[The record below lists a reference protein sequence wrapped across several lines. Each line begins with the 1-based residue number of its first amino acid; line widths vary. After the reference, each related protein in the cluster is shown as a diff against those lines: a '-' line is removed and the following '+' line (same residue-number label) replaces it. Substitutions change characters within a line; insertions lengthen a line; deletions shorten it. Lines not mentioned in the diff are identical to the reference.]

1 MLYFCQTSMIDTK
14 KYKILSQID
23 SPEDLK
29 KFPLKDLPKVCEEL
43 RCFIIESASKNP
55 GHFGAS
61 LGVVELTVAMHY
73 VYNTPED
80 QIIWDVGHQAYG
92 HKILTGRR
100 DVFHTNRTYKG
111 ISGFPNPK
119 ESIYD
124 SFGVGHSSTSISA
137 ALGMAVAA
145 KLKGEKHQTV
155 AVIGDGALSGGM
167 AFEGL
172 NNMAATNSNMLII
185 LNDNKIAIDE
195 STGALKEYLTDIATS
210 KTYNRVKD
218 DVWNFLGRINR
229 LGANVQGFTQKIDNA
244 IKSIIMRNS
253 NLFES
258 LNIRYFGP
266 VDGHDVV
273 LLSKLLDD
281 IKDIPGPKLLH
292 IITKKGKGFK
302 EAEQN
307 QTKWHAAPGKFDV
320 LTGKLLDQNKDT
332 NKPQKYQDIFGDAI
346 VELAKTNEKIV
357 AITPAMLSG
366 SSLIKMQK
374 EFPDRC
380 FDVGIAEQHAV
391 TFAAGLA
398 IRGLKP
404 FCNIYS
410 TFVQRA
416 FDQIVHDVALQN
428 LPVIMCL
435 DRAGLVGNDGATHH
449 GAFDISFLRCIPNL
463 TIAAPRNEF
472 QLRNLMF
479 TAQLDKNNFPFVIRY
494 PRGEST
500 QPPSKPEFKELEI
513 GKGECVI
520 KGENIAIISI
530 GTPGNTAIQVAKDL
544 KNDNIQISVYDM
556 IFAKPLDLDLLFE
569 IFNNHQHIITI
580 EDNSLMGGF
589 GSEIAEII
597 TDHKIDIEL
606 TRLGIPDKFIEH
618 GCPADLIRDC
628 GYDYTYLLSAVKKI
642 CKLFINC

>member
-1 MLYFCQTSMIDTK
+1 MIDTK
-14 KYKILSQID
+14 KYNFLSKID
-23 SPEDLK
+23 SPADLK
-29 KFPLKDLPKVCEEL
+29 KYDLKDLTAICEEL
-43 RCFIIESASKNP
+43 RCFIIEAASKNP

-61 LGVVELTVAMHY
+61 LGVVELTVALHY
-73 VYNTPED
+73 IYNMPLD
-80 QIIWDVGHQAYG
+80 QIIWDVGHQAYS

-100 DVFHTNRTYKG
+100 EVFHTNRAYKG
-111 ISGFPNPK
+111 ISGFPNPT

-145 KLKGEKHQTV
+145 KLKGEKHQTI

-172 NNMAATNSNMLII
+172 NNVAATNSNVLII

-195 STGALKEYLTDIATS
+195 NTGALKEYLTDIATS

-229 LGANVQGFTQKIDNA
+229 LGADVQGFTQKIDNA

-273 LLSKLLDD
+273 LLTKLLED
-281 IKDIPGPKLLH
+281 IKSIPGPKLLH

-302 EAEQN
+302 AAETN
-307 QTKWHAAPGKFDV
+307 QTQWHAAPGKFNIK
-320 LTGKLLDQNKDT
+320 TGELLDKVIDN
-332 NKPQKYQDIFGDAI
+332 NCPQKYQDVFGDAI
-346 VELAKTNEKIV
+346 VELAKKNKKIV
-357 AITPAMLSG
+357 AISPAMISG
-366 SSLIKMQK
+366 SSLVKMQQ
-374 EFPDRC
+374 EFPNRC

-391 TFAAGLA
+391 TFACGLA

-410 TFVQRA
+410 SFSQRA
-416 FDQIVHDVALQN
+416 YDQIIHDLAIQK
-428 LPVIMCL
+428 LPVVLCL

-463 TIAAPRNEF
+463 TLSAPRNEF

-479 TAQLDKNNFPFVIRY
+479 TAQLDKNNFPFIIRY
-494 PRGEST
+494 PRGLST
-500 QPPSKPEFKELEI
+500 EQPSKPEFAELEI
-513 GKGECVI
+513 GKGECLI
-520 KGENIAIISI
+520 KGEDIAIISI
-530 GTPGNTAIQVAKDL
+530 GTLGNTALDVAKEL
-544 KNDNIQISVYDM
+544 KKENINISVYDM
-556 IFAKPLDLDLLFE
+556 IFIKPIDKKLLNEVLDT
-569 IFNNHQHIITI
+569 HQHIITI
-580 EDNSLMGGF
+580 EDNSLSGGF
-589 GSEIAEII
+589 GSLIAEHIA
-597 TDHKIDIEL
+597 DDNYNVQL
-606 TRLGIPDKFIEH
+606 TRLGITDKFIEH
-618 GCPADLIRDC
+618 GSQSELIKNC
-628 GYDYTYLLSAVKKI
+628 GLDYSYLLSTVKKI
-642 CKLFINC
+642 YEMSIKC